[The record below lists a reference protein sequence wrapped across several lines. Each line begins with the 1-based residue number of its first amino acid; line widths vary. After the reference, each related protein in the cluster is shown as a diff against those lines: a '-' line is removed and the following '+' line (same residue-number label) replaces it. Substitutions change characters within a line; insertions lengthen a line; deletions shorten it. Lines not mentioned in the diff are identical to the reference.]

1 MKVAINGATGFVGG
15 HLMDYLASR
24 GIEVIP
30 FSRTANFVKNVQC
43 IVMNYADSEM
53 MQMQLQDVDVVVHL
67 GGLAHKLDG
76 LHSLND
82 YIEANVDSTLALA
95 KLSREAQVKRFIYV
109 SSIAVNGGDTDGR
122 KPFSEDDSP
131 MPVTLYGQS
140 KLMAED
146 GIKSIFKE
154 ASTDFVILRPP
165 LIYGA
170 DCPGNFKELLM
181 LSSYMRIL
189 PFGALNCEKSM
200 ISVQNFVD
208 AIFHSLQSSEAAN
221 QIFIVSDSE
230 TLPLNKM
237 IDILM
242 AEFHGSKAINLPL
255 SSAILGI
262 LAKIVGK
269 QKQWL
274 KFISQLEVNSD
285 KFCNMTN
292 WSAPQTVREELRECV
307 KGFLRN
313 A

>member
-1 MKVAINGATGFVGG
+1 MRVAVTGATGFVGG
-15 HLMDYLASR
+15 HLTDYLVSR

-30 FSRTANFVKNVQC
+30 FSRTANCVKDVQC
-43 IVMNYADSEM
+43 IVMNYSDSVM
-53 MQMQLQDVDVVVHL
+53 MQMQLQGVDVVVHL

-76 LHSLND
+76 LHNLND

-95 KLSREAQVKRFIYV
+95 KLSREALVKRFIYV

-131 MPVTLYGQS
+131 MPVNLYGQS

-146 GIKSIFKE
+146 GIKIIFKDS
-154 ASTDFVILRPP
+154 STDFVILRPP

-170 DCPGNFKELLM
+170 DCPGNFKELLI
-181 LSSYMRIL
+181 LSSCMRIL
-189 PFGALNCEKSM
+189 PFGALNCRKSM
-200 ISVQNFVD
+200 LSVQNFVD
-208 AIFHSLQSSEAAN
+208 AVFHSLHSSEVAN

-242 AEFHGSKAINLPL
+242 TEFHGSKAINLPL

-262 LAKIVGK
+262 LAKIVGRRR
-269 QKQWL
+269 QWL

-292 WSAPQTVREELRECV
+292 WSAPYTVREGLKECV